1 MAWGI
6 EQIDDAI
13 AVGKLH
19 DRGSHGYAALLLQAH
34 PVGGRVAGRLAAL
47 HGARHLNGAAEQQ
60 QLLGQSGLARVGVRD
75 DGKGASFPYFS
86 CSYIVQFTA
95 YLRLVYTSRTGRPG
109 FVNARLSSNSGPPT
123 GSNRALHQA
132 LPHYEGIASVI
143 LI

>member
-60 QLLGQSGLARVGVRD
+60 QLLRQSGLSRVGVRD
-75 DGKGASFPYFS
+75 DGKSASSPYFPIT
-86 CSYIVQFTA
+86 YVVQFSVLYRICTCFD
-95 YLRLVYTSRTGRPG
+95 RWNGHRR
-109 FVNARLSSNSGPPT
+109 AR
-123 GSNRALHQA
+123 
-132 LPHYEGIASVI
+132 V
-143 LI
+143 